1 MIDVSV
7 IQELREKILRGK
19 REDWNEENTKQAI
32 ISVVLSQLGYDT
44 ANPSEVNW
52 EKSVGI
58 KGNSGEKVDL
68 AVYLGSE
75 TPEFILESKAVT
87 VRLDERKHWRQL
99 YDYFSYM
106 RPRFA
111 ILTNGNDWYFYQ
123 KADTGYMGDLP
134 YSKFSILHS
143 SDREIEQLNAYS
155 KENLKEISVNAI
167 FKISEYVDEF
177 IGKLF
182 SCQVP
187 DYLVDKFMEHYNLD
201 SKYKGNVKTE
211 FEFKL
216 RSVLDKGVRAGDISD
231 CGRVS
236 IEEPLKAELEGIGKS
251 KGLGEVEDSIEETLK
266 TDEIIDNCYYN
277 AYGSDLSKE
286 YIEEAA
292 KFDKMI
298 NLKQL
303 YEAKDFNTEH
313 LKHLYIF
320 DEPVFGI
327 NNYKELFKTVILS
340 LLEKHVN
347 DRDTIC
353 EMDIWNTKIA
363 VCYGNKRLDSLGS
376 DSVYNSYYDV
386 TINCAGKSKQ
396 LVGKLVYVLGE
407 LGSLYGTVCF
417 DIDR

>member
-1 MIDVSV
+1 M
-7 IQELREKILRGK
+7 
-19 REDWNEENTKQAI
+19 
-32 ISVVLSQLGYDT
+32 
-44 ANPSEVNW
+44 
-52 EKSVGI
+52 
-58 KGNSGEKVDL
+58 
-68 AVYLGSE
+68 
-75 TPEFILESKAVT
+75 
-87 VRLDERKHWRQL
+87 
-99 YDYFSYM
+99 
-106 RPRFA
+106 
-111 ILTNGNDWYFYQ
+111 
-123 KADTGYMGDLP
+123 
-134 YSKFSILHS
+134 
-143 SDREIEQLNAYS
+143 
-155 KENLKEISVNAI
+155 
-167 FKISEYVDEF
+167 
-177 IGKLF
+177 
-182 SCQVP
+182 P

-236 IEEPLKAELEGIGKS
+236 IEEPLKVELEGISKS

-266 TDEIIDNCYYN
+266 TDEIIDN
-277 AYGSDLSKE
+277 
-286 YIEEAA
+286 
-292 KFDKMI
+292 
-298 NLKQL
+298 
-303 YEAKDFNTEH
+303 
-313 LKHLYIF
+313 LYIF

-396 LVGKLVYVLGE
+396 LVGKLVYVLEE